1 LPPAASPWLKA
12 AWALFCKDALAER
25 RNRAALNASLLF
37 AATALIAVAFSLGP
51 TPVPPKVLAAILW
64 VVLFFA
70 ATAGLSR
77 SFVAEEE
84 SGTAPALRLSGS
96 ANAVLLGKLL
106 ANLALMA
113 VLAAVVLPLFV
124 LLLHLPIGNGW
135 GFAGVVLLGTLAL
148 SAAATVAAALVAK
161 ARGRGEL
168 FAGLAFPLL
177 IPGLT
182 GAILGTQACL
192 PGAAGS
198 VLQYLQLLLGYDG
211 ALLAV
216 AFLVFE
222 VLWEE

>member
-1 LPPAASPWLKA
+1 MPPAGSPWYKA
-12 AWALFCKDALAER
+12 AWALFRKDALAER

-37 AATALIAVAFSLGP
+37 AVTALIAVTFSLGP

-70 ATAGLSR
+70 AMAGLAR

-84 SGTAPALRLSGS
+84 SGTALALRLSGG

-106 ANLALMA
+106 ANIALMA
-113 VLAAVVLPLFV
+113 ILSAVVLPLFV
-124 LLLHLPIGNGW
+124 LLLHLPVGNVW
-135 GFAGVVLLGTLAL
+135 GFAAVVLLGIVGLS
-148 SAAATVAAALVAK
+148 SAATIAAALVAK

-168 FAGLAFPLL
+168 FAALAFPLL

-192 PGAAGS
+192 PGAS
-198 VLQYLQLLLGYDG
+198 TPVLQYLQLLLGYDG

>member
-1 LPPAASPWLKA
+1 MPPAGSHWFKA
-12 AWALFCKDALAER
+12 AWALFRKDALAEQ

-37 AATALIAVAFSLGP
+37 AVTALVAVAFSLGP
-51 TPVPPKVLAAILW
+51 TPVPPKILAAVLW

-84 SGTAPALRLSGS
+84 SGTALALRLSGG

-113 VLAAVVLPLFV
+113 VLSAVVLPLFI
-124 LLLHLPIGNGW
+124 LLLHLPIADVW
-135 GFAGVVLLGTLAL
+135 GFAGIVALGIVAL
-148 SAAATVAAALVAK
+148 SSAATVAAALVAK

-192 PGAAGS
+192 PGARGS
-198 VLQYLQLLLGYDG
+198 VLQYLQLLVGYDG